1 MGQNAP
7 GPSGVTAFADEGV
20 PMALRFTPRDDR
32 FYAMFSAA
40 SKNLV
45 TGAGLLREQ
54 VAAGVDDR
62 PEVASRMR
70 DTEHAGDE
78 ITHEIFS
85 TVNSTFVTPF
95 DREDIYRLAG
105 HIDDVLDHLD
115 AAADLVVLY
124 RPAEIPA
131 EVGAQ
136 VDVLVRAADLTAA
149 AMDRLKTPQEL
160 SEYWI
165 EINRLENEADQIYR
179 RLLATL
185 FSGMY
190 EPMEVLKLKDV
201 VEELEA
207 AADAFEHLAHA
218 VQTIAAKEA

>member
-1 MGQNAP
+1 MVQNAR
-7 GPSGVTAFADEGV
+7 GPSCDGLSTKGFE
-20 PMALRFTPRDDR
+20 MALRFTPRDDR
-32 FYAMFSAA
+32 FYQMFASAA
-40 SKNLV
+40 EHLV

-54 VAAGVDDR
+54 LAADADDR
-62 PEVASRMR
+62 PAIAARMR
-70 DTEHAGDE
+70 DTEHAGDDV
-78 ITHEIFS
+78 THEIFNA
-85 TVNSTFVTPF
+85 VNTTFVTPF
-95 DREDIYRLAG
+95 DREDIYQLAG
-105 HIDDVLDHLD
+105 RIDDVLDHLD
-115 AAADLVVLY
+115 AAADLIVLY
-124 RPAEIPA
+124 RPVELPA
-131 EVGAQ
+131 GVGQQ

-149 AMDRLKTPQEL
+149 AMRRLRSPQEL
-160 SEYWI
+160 SDYWI
-165 EINRLENEADQIYR
+165 EINRLENEADQVYR